1 MNNIKNISLLGLM
14 LTFIL
19 LACNK
24 DPITPPLEVLE
35 ANEIISID
43 SVKNWY
49 KSGNVDVN
57 VASNISVFGTI
68 TADEV
73 SGNLYKEIF
82 IQDGTGGIKLRL
94 TSSGSFYEG
103 EYVRVSLRGAIITR
117 YKNMLSIDNID
128 PDKQIIKQGTKQSIA
143 PEVVTIEDITT
154 NLEGGIYSRYQG
166 KLIQLNDV
174 EFLCS
179 EMCKTWADA
188 INQGSE
194 DRLLEDVSGN
204 PVIVRSS
211 GFSSFANQILPT
223 GKGSVIA
230 VVTQFNTTVQLVV
243 RSLQEVN
250 LSGARFD
257 ACVIDCPLY
266 IKDFED
272 QSITSGGWSTQNVVG
287 NVNWYINDL
296 GFTGTNYA
304 AISNFNSG
312 NTACE
317 TWLISKEFNL
327 SGINSPT
334 LSFQSAYNY
343 SGAPLELY
351 VTTSYTGDVTT
362 TTWTNLTSLANWST
376 GGFSGQYSGL
386 INISAYNTSG
396 VRFAF
401 KYTGTNTDGSTWEID
416 DFTIED

>member
-24 DPITPPLEVLE
+24 DPVTPPIEVLE

-43 SVKNWY
+43 SVKSWY
-49 KSGNVDVN
+49 KSGNVDIN
-57 VASNISVFGTI
+57 VAGNISVFGTI

-73 SGNLYKEIF
+73 SGNLYKTLF
-82 IQDGTGGIKLRL
+82 LQDGSNGIQLNL
-94 TSSGSFYEG
+94 TSSSKVYEG
-103 EYVRVSLRGAIITR
+103 EYVRVSLKGATIT
-117 YKNMLSIDNID
+117 KDNNMLVIDNID

-154 NLEGGIYSRYQG
+154 NLDGGIYSRYQG
-166 KLIQLNDV
+166 KLVQLNNV
-174 EFLCS
+174 EFICNDIWS
-179 EMCKTWADA
+179 TWANA
-188 INQGSE
+188 ITQFDENRTLINS
-194 DRLLEDVSGN
+194 N
-204 PVIVRSS
+204 NKTVIVRSS
-211 GFSSFANQILPT
+211 GYSTFANQTLPQ

-230 VVTQFNTTVQLVV
+230 VVTQYGSTVQLAI
-243 RSLQEVN
+243 RTPQE
-250 LSGARFD
+250 LTMSGTRMN
-257 ACVIDCPLY
+257 DCPY
-266 IKDFED
+266 YVKNFED
-272 QSITSGGWSTQNVVG
+272 QNITSGGWSTQNVVG

-327 SGINSPT
+327 TGITSPT